1 MARKDHTQGEKDIKG
16 KGKAKGDGEDD
27 DELGDGR
34 VLLARVLVAGTLRNI
49 IEPGSRADRDVGI
62 AELTNDVIL
71 PLVNSLLDVNLG
83 NVVNRVTELVSQVPK
98 DEVSITSK
106 NLQTDHRSPAE
117 RKLERVERMLTTV
130 VAALEILT
138 GICAGLEDVEEG
150 MEQDNSGGGELVSI
164 LGCS

>member
-16 KGKAKGDGEDD
+16 KGKAKGEAEDD

-34 VLLARVLVAGTLRNI
+34 VLLSRVLVTGALRNI
-49 IEPGSRADRDVGI
+49 VEPGCKQDEAVGI
-62 AELTNDVIL
+62 TQLTNDVIL

-83 NVVNRVTELVSQVPK
+83 NVVNRVTQLVSEIPNDTVP
-98 DEVSITSK
+98 VTGK

-130 VAALEILT
+130 VVALEILT
-138 GICAGLEDVEEG
+138 GICAGLEDVEES
-150 MEQDNSGGGELVSI
+150 MDEDQGGGEL
-164 LGCS
+164 